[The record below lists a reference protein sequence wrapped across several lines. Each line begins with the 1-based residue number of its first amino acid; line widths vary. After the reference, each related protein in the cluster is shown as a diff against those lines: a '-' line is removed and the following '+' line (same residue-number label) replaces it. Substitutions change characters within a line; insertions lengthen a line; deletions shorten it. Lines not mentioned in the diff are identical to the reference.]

1 MAQPKISGGKDT
13 LLRPHAITDGPGH
26 EERDPRNK
34 TGGLGTEPGVGESGG
49 PSTMGTGWLLCPE
62 RGGGGPS
69 PDQRTISGGCSGRIL
84 EPWAA
89 WGLDNTPATR
99 IWSGLSMCVFPSTYP
114 PQTWRQDLCLL
125 PHPHPLLIPIYS
137 TLTYVIATSDI
148 WVLNLN

>member
-69 PDQRTISGGCSGRIL
+69 PHTDPEDLRPRGGREREGERGGERERERERESV
-84 EPWAA
+84 
-89 WGLDNTPATR
+89 
-99 IWSGLSMCVFPSTYP
+99 CV
-114 PQTWRQDLCLL
+114 C
-125 PHPHPLLIPIYS
+125 
-137 TLTYVIATSDI
+137 V
-148 WVLNLN
+148 